1 MCYYNFCC
9 YAGVVQWLES
19 QPSKLVVWV
28 RFPSPAPTECLGAH
42 MRNRGTFF
50 ISFSLAFRQHLFVLI
65 QTIKS
70 RRIAAFLFSESM
82 GIEPAVRSLAVPVV
96 AALPLATADRG
107 ASFCS
112 LYHPQDALATSPIT
126 RSKRVPRCAN
136 S

>member
-1 MCYYNFCC
+1 MS
-9 YAGVVQWLES
+9 AGVVQWLES

-28 RFPSPAPTECLGAH
+28 RFPSPAPKEK
-42 MRNRGTFF
+42 
-50 ISFSLAFRQHLFVLI
+50 SL
-65 QTIKS
+65 S
-70 RRIAAFLFSESM
+70 SGFLFSENT

-126 RSKRVPRCAN
+126 RSIRGVVIVIEN
-136 S
+136 YF